1 MFTLT
6 DRYGQKTQFIGIHL
20 ARTSSWREAC
30 TRWAEID
37 LYRTSAGAYI
47 IHQTGQSAIYHV
59 EGCSIVRRN
68 ARVGL
73 AAMLSEREVACQCVP
88 ADLEPNVR
96 VFSEVPLSTVTVVS
110 SAVDV
115 VKFLT
120 KVDDKGVSYMTTQA
134 RSLLSEAA
142 TMDEDIH
149 DATAVRFVD

>member
-1 MFTLT
+1 MFTLV
-6 DRYGQKTQFIGIHL
+6 DRYGQRTQFVGIHL
-20 ARTSSWREAC
+20 ARTSSWREGSV
-30 TRWAEID
+30 RWSEID

-47 IHQTGQSAIYHV
+47 IHQTGQSSLYHV
-59 EGCSIVRRN
+59 EGCPVIRRN
-68 ARVGL
+68 AKTGL
-73 AAMLSEREVACQCVP
+73 AAMLSERDVACPCVP
-88 ADLEPNVR
+88 QDLDPNVR

-110 SAVDV
+110 RADDV

-120 KVDDKGVSYMTTQA
+120 KTDDKGVSYLTTLA